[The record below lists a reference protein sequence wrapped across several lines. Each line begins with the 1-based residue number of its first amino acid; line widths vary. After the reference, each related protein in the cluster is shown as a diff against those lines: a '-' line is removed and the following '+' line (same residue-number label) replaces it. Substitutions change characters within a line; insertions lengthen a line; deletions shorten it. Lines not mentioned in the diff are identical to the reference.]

1 MKRLMLSGTLLL
13 VCMAVMFY
21 LAADNTP
28 QINRS
33 DLLPWRMM
41 LYGVIFCTGW
51 RLYERFPPYRPAIRR
66 IALIFI
72 VLIVLNEIVPEVFR

>member
-1 MKRLMLSGTLLL
+1 MKRLILSGSLLL
-13 VCMAVMFY
+13 ICMAVMFY
-21 LAADNTP
+21 LAVDNTP

-33 DLLPWRMM
+33 DLLPWRIM
-41 LYGVIFCTGW
+41 LYGVICGVGW
-51 RLYERFPPYRPAIRR
+51 HLYDRLPPHRPAIRR

>member
-1 MKRLMLSGTLLL
+1 MKRMMLSGSLLL

-33 DLLPWRMM
+33 DLLPWRIM
-41 LYGVIFCTGW
+41 LYGVICGVGW
-51 RLYERFPPYRPAIRR
+51 HLYDRLPPHRPAIRR
-66 IALIFI
+66 IALWFI
-72 VLIVLNEIVPEVFR
+72 VLVALNEIVPEVFR

>member
-1 MKRLMLSGTLLL
+1 MKQLMLSGTLLL

-33 DLLPWRMM
+33 DLLPWRIM
-41 LYGVIFCTGW
+41 LYGVICGVGW
-51 RLYERFPPYRPAIRR
+51 YLYDCLSPHRPAIRR

>member
-13 VCMAVMFY
+13 ICMAVMFY
-21 LAADNTP
+21 LVADNTP

-33 DLLPWRMM
+33 DLLPWRIM
-41 LYGVIFCTGW
+41 LYGAICGVGW
-51 RLYERFPPYRPAIRR
+51 RLYDRIPPHRPAIRR

>member
-13 VCMAVMFY
+13 ICMAVMFY
-21 LAADNTP
+21 LSSGNAP

-33 DLLPWRMM
+33 DLLLWRIT
-41 LYGVIFCTGW
+41 LYGVVCGVGW
-51 RLYERFPPYRPAIRR
+51 RRYDRLPPHRPAIRR

-72 VLIVLNEIVPEVFR
+72 VLIVLNEIGPEVFR

>member
-1 MKRLMLSGTLLL
+1 MKPLMFSGTLQLI
-13 VCMAVMFY
+13 CMAVMFY
-21 LAADNTP
+21 LSSGNAP

-33 DLLPWRMM
+33 DLLLWRIT
-41 LYGVIFCTGW
+41 LYAAMSGVGW
-51 RLYERFPPYRPAIRR
+51 HLYDRLPPHRPAIRR

>member
-1 MKRLMLSGTLLL
+1 MKRLMLSGSLLL

-33 DLLPWRMM
+33 DLLLWRIM
-41 LYGVIFCTGW
+41 LYGVICGVGW
-51 RLYERFPPYRPAIRR
+51 HLYDRLPPHRPAIRR

>member
-1 MKRLMLSGTLLL
+1 MKRLILSGSLLL

-21 LAADNTP
+21 LAADDTP

-33 DLLPWRMM
+33 DLLPWRIM
-41 LYGVIFCTGW
+41 LYGVISGVGW
-51 RLYERFPPYRPAIRR
+51 HLYDRLPPHRPAIRR
-66 IALIFI
+66 IVLIFI

>member
-1 MKRLMLSGTLLL
+1 MKRLILSGSLLL

-33 DLLPWRMM
+33 DLLLCRVT
-41 LYGVIFCTGW
+41 LYGVISAVGW
-51 RLYERFPPYRPAIRR
+51 RLYDRFPPYRPAIRH
-66 IALIFI
+66 IALWFI
-72 VLIVLNEIVPEVFR
+72 VLIVLDEIVPEVFR

>member
-1 MKRLMLSGTLLL
+1 MKQLMLSGSLLL

-21 LAADNTP
+21 LATDNTP
-28 QINRS
+28 LINHS
-33 DLLPWRMM
+33 DLLPRRIM
-41 LYGVIFCTGW
+41 LYGVVCGVGW
-51 RLYERFPPYRPAIRR
+51 RLYDRLPPHRPAIRR

>member
-1 MKRLMLSGTLLL
+1 MKRQILSGSLLL
-13 VCMAVMFY
+13 ACMAVIFY

-33 DLLPWRMM
+33 DLLPWRIM
-41 LYGVIFCTGW
+41 LYGVICGMGCHLYD
-51 RLYERFPPYRPAIRR
+51 RLPPHRPAIRR

-72 VLIVLNEIVPEVFR
+72 VLIVLNEIMLEVFR

>member
-1 MKRLMLSGTLLL
+1 MKRLMLSGALLL

-21 LAADNTP
+21 LSSGNAP

-33 DLLPWRMM
+33 DLLPWRII
-41 LYGVIFCTGW
+41 LYGVVCGVGW
-51 RLYERFPPYRPAIRR
+51 HLYDRLPPHRPAIRR

>member
-1 MKRLMLSGTLLL
+1 MKRLILSGSLFL

-21 LAADNTP
+21 LATDNTP

-33 DLLPWRMM
+33 DLLPWRIM
-41 LYGVIFCTGW
+41 LYGVICGVGW
-51 RLYERFPPYRPAIRR
+51 HLYDRLPPHRPAIRR

>member
-1 MKRLMLSGTLLL
+1 MKRLMLSGIMLL
-13 VCMAVMFY
+13 VCSAVVFN
-21 LAADNTP
+21 LASGNTP

-33 DLLPWRMM
+33 DLLPWRIM
-41 LYGVIFCTGW
+41 LYGVICGVGW
-51 RLYERFPPYRPAIRR
+51 HLYDCLPPHRPAIRR

>member
-1 MKRLMLSGTLLL
+1 MKRLMLSGSLLL
-13 VCMAVMFY
+13 ICIAVMFY

-33 DLLPWRMM
+33 DLLPWRIM
-41 LYGVIFCTGW
+41 LYGVICGVGW
-51 RLYERFPPYRPAIRR
+51 HLYDRLPPHRPAIRR

-72 VLIVLNEIVPEVFR
+72 VLIVLNEIVPEVLR

>member
-1 MKRLMLSGTLLL
+1 MKRLILSGSLLL

-33 DLLPWRMM
+33 DLLPLRIM
-41 LYGVIFCTGW
+41 LYGVICGVGW
-51 RLYERFPPYRPAIRR
+51 HLYDRLPPHRPAIRR

>member
-1 MKRLMLSGTLLL
+1 MKRLMLSSTLLL

-21 LAADNTP
+21 LATENTP
-28 QINRS
+28 LINRS
-33 DLLPWRMM
+33 DLLPWRIM
-41 LYGVIFCTGW
+41 LYGVISGVGW
-51 RLYERFPPYRPAIRR
+51 HLYDRLPPHRPAIRR

>member
-1 MKRLMLSGTLLL
+1 MKRMMLSGSLLM

-21 LAADNTP
+21 LATDNTP
-28 QINRS
+28 QINRN
-33 DLLPWRMM
+33 DLLPWRIM
-41 LYGVIFCTGW
+41 LYGVICGVGW
-51 RLYERFPPYRPAIRR
+51 HLYDRLPPHRPAIRR

>member
-1 MKRLMLSGTLLL
+1 MKRLVLSGTLLL

-21 LAADNTP
+21 LAAGNTP
-28 QINRS
+28 QINHS
-33 DLLPWRMM
+33 DLLPWRIM
-41 LYGVIFCTGW
+41 LYGVICGVGW
-51 RLYERFPPYRPAIRR
+51 RLYDRLPPHRPAIRR

>member
-13 VCMAVMFY
+13 ISMAVMFY
-21 LAADNTP
+21 LATDNTP
-28 QINRS
+28 LINRS
-33 DLLPWRMM
+33 DLLPWRIM
-41 LYGVIFCTGW
+41 LYGVVCGVGW
-51 RLYERFPPYRPAIRR
+51 RLYDSLPPHRPAIRR

>member
-1 MKRLMLSGTLLL
+1 MKRLILSGSLLL
-13 VCMAVMFY
+13 ICMAVMFY

-33 DLLPWRMM
+33 DLLPWRIM
-41 LYGVIFCTGW
+41 LHGMICGVGW
-51 RLYERFPPYRPAIRR
+51 HLYDRLPPHRPAIRR

>member
-1 MKRLMLSGTLLL
+1 MKRLMLPGILLL
-13 VCMAVMFY
+13 ICIAATLY
-21 LAADNTP
+21 LASGNTP

-33 DLLPWRMM
+33 DLLLWHIT

-51 RLYERFPPYRPAIRR
+51 RLYDRLPPHRPAIRR

-72 VLIVLNEIVPEVFR
+72 VLIVLNEIGPEVFR

>member
-13 VCMAVMFY
+13 VCIAVMFY

-33 DLLPWRMM
+33 DLLPWRII
-41 LYGVIFCTGW
+41 LYSVICGVGW
-51 RLYERFPPYRPAIRR
+51 HLYDRLPPHRPAIRR

>member
-1 MKRLMLSGTLLL
+1 MKRMMLSGSLLL

-33 DLLPWRMM
+33 DLLPWRIM
-41 LYGVIFCTGW
+41 LYGVICGVGW
-51 RLYERFPPYRPAIRR
+51 HLYDLLPPHRPAIRR

-72 VLIVLNEIVPEVFR
+72 VLIVLNEVVPEVFR